1 MNQPEPHMHQS
12 QSPINQAE
20 SRTKSGQSFPA
31 EKINR
36 TQIWWQLS
44 VLILVSAIA
53 VYVGSAFDEQIENY
67 MPEQRVLSSIFNK
80 KPSGMSGLSEVLKKV
95 GLSAHPWLLPYR
107 NLRNAHG
114 MLVIVAPSTSPA
126 EFEAEQILNWVR
138 AGNDLVYLDHFSFKM
153 TRRLLEKINLTITDG
168 SELHDESVKVDETK
182 KLFAFVPNLTVT
194 SDTNISGGE
203 PLVKVDNKA
212 IFSELKYGKGR
223 ILVGT
228 SPTLCANR
236 RLTEKN
242 NWSNFQ
248 FLVNWLS
255 TASGDIM
262 FDERCHGFSESG
274 NVFVVMS
281 RGPWGAVFL
290 QALLILAVG
299 VYSCS
304 KRFGAT
310 ALISDSRKISNLEF
324 ITGLSNAYRRAHAN
338 GAIYEITGHRLR
350 NRICKLLSISP
361 HEQTDKIV
369 DAWKAYSEA
378 NPQIAVG
385 IIGMVPEFLTDFDTA
400 NEEKNISDQRFKTL
414 ILNCDKITEHLN
426 NQFVDNTTLSTSGG

>member
-1 MNQPEPHMHQS
+1 MNSNET
-12 QSPINQAE
+12 QAL
-20 SRTKSGQSFPA
+20 
-31 EKINR
+31 EKTNR

-44 VLILVSAIA
+44 VLILVSIIA
-53 VYVGSAFDEQIENY
+53 VYVGSAFDEQLDAY

-80 KPSGMSGLSEVLKKV
+80 KPSGLSGLSEVLKKV
-95 GLSAHPWLLPYR
+95 GLTAHPWLLPYR

-153 TRRLLEKINLTITDG
+153 TRRLLEKLNLTIADG
-168 SELHDESVKVDETK
+168 SDLHDESVKVDETK
-182 KLFAFVPNLTVT
+182 KLFAYVPQLTVT

-242 NWSNFQ
+242 DWSNFQ
-248 FLVNWLS
+248 FLVNWMS

-274 NVFVVMS
+274 NVFVVLS
-281 RGPWGAVFL
+281 RGPLGAVFL
-290 QALLILAVG
+290 QVMLILAVA

-310 ALISDSRKISNLEF
+310 AVVNNARKISNLEF

-338 GAIYEITGHRLR
+338 GAIYEITGHTLR
-350 NRICKLLSISP
+350 NRICKLLSTSP
-361 HEQTDKIV
+361 HEQTSKIIE
-369 DAWKAYSEA
+369 AWKAYSEA
-378 NPQIAVG
+378 NPHITPATASLVL
-385 IIGMVPEFLTDFDTA
+385 EFLTDFDAA
-400 NEEKNISDQRFKTL
+400 NEQKNIPDQQFKTL

-426 NQFVDNTTLSTSGG
+426 HQFIDNNTPKTLGG